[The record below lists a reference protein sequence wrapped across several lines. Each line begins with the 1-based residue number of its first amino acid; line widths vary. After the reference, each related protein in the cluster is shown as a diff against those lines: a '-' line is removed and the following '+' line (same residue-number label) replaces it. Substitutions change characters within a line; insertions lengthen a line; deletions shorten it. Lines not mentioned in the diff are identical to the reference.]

1 MKSKLLIFLFHFKNI
16 TRTLQS
22 VVLLVL
28 FIIGTA
34 AAVLFLHDIKT
45 HTENSKNA
53 VCVEIKND
61 KLKEYKKI
69 ENNCS
74 SEDSKKISLDLK
86 DSKLIVSSDEREV
99 AQQVKEMISTNVI
112 NKLGNAKMLPYNNI
126 ETNITNS
133 KKQDGFT
140 IYSVLIFY
148 ITMFSGLILVAS
160 IALEKINKL
169 RLMTQFKLSSN
180 FLIFTKIFSVFLQI
194 AILIGLSTATLFYF
208 NSTKY
213 IDLNDIKEL
222 FIIKTNLW
230 LTIYLHVTNLVI
242 SYYFVA
248 FIGSSIKTQ
257 EEIQNKGFISNLL
270 FMFAF
275 MLSSVFSL
283 IDENIQNVIKYIP
296 IMSSFVLDKV
306 NDLNVWIVVPIQL
319 VIMILIIAITTKK
332 FKEI

>member
-1 MKSKLLIFLFHFKNI
+1 MKSKFLIFLFHFKNI
-16 TRTLQS
+16 IKAAQS
-22 VVLLVL
+22 IMLLIL

-34 AAVLFLHDIKT
+34 FAVVVLHDIKT

-74 SEDSKKISLDLK
+74 SENSKKISLDLK

-112 NKLGNAKMLPYNNI
+112 NKLGSAKMLPYNNI
-126 ETNITNS
+126 ETNITKANKSNS
-133 KKQDGFT
+133 FT
-140 IYSVLIFY
+140 AYSIVIFY
-148 ITMFSGLILVAS
+148 ILLFSGLTLVAS

-213 IDLNDIKEL
+213 INLNDIKEL
-222 FIIKTNLW
+222 FTIKTNL
-230 LTIYLHVTNLVI
+230 
-242 SYYFVA
+242 
-248 FIGSSIKTQ
+248 
-257 EEIQNKGFISNLL
+257 
-270 FMFAF
+270 
-275 MLSSVFSL
+275 
-283 IDENIQNVIKYIP
+283 
-296 IMSSFVLDKV
+296 
-306 NDLNVWIVVPIQL
+306 
-319 VIMILIIAITTKK
+319 
-332 FKEI
+332 